1 MKKRRI
7 AFSRLVHRLNFV
19 FVFITAILLV
29 ITFWYTSVM
38 VSKIQTEEQL
48 KIRSWATSLQRQTE
62 LMEYTRTLFA
72 NLELDE
78 RKYAGVW
85 AYAYERLLSTNTT
98 PKEFDFFI
106 RIISDNHS
114 IPFMVVDQDGR
125 IVESYG
131 EKFEVNDSMSF
142 NSATYN
148 QYTHYDPLTIA
159 AENEHYLFYYKPSS
173 TFIRLHDLLED
184 LSQSFSVTAAAE
196 YISMPIVITDTS
208 RSHILQ
214 YANINPELFY
224 SLESTREL
232 LRRMEKENPPIVF
245 SSLNDADRKFYIFYN
260 ASPLLKSLRY
270 LPLVLSFALLALL
283 IGIAF
288 LLNLSRRN
296 EQNLV
301 WCGMSKE
308 TAHQLG
314 TPISSLLA
322 WIEFYKLMPD
332 EPVTPENLAEIE
344 KDVLRLQMIA
354 QRFSKIGSVP
364 ELKATNV
371 VPVVYRAVAYIQSR
385 TSKLI
390 HYHITPAKDEAIYA
404 YLHTDLFEWV
414 IENLC
419 KNAVNAI
426 GGGEGD
432 IYVDMV
438 SNNAQVYIDVR
449 DTGKGIPRNM
459 FSSVFEPGF
468 TTKARGWG
476 LGLTLSKRIVRSYHK
491 GQISVK
497 SSVINEGTTFRIALN
512 AAPVATEEGEE
523 DSVADGM
530 ADTTGRVPTGE
541 SIGTAGDVGSAEK
554 IPS

>member
-19 FVFITAILLV
+19 FVFITAILLAV
-29 ITFWYTSVM
+29 TFWYSSMM
-38 VSKIQTEEQL
+38 VGKIQKEEQI
-48 KIRSWATSLQRQTE
+48 KIRNWATSLQRQTE
-62 LMEYTRTLFA
+62 LMEYTRTMFA

-78 RKYAGVW
+78 RKYATVW
-85 AYAYERLLSTNTT
+85 AYAYERLLSTNTS

-106 RIISDNHS
+106 RVISDNHS
-114 IPFMVVDQDGR
+114 IPFMVIDQNGR

-131 EKFEVNDSMSF
+131 EKFDVTDSLLFSTT
-142 NSATYN
+142 TYN
-148 QYTHYDPLTIA
+148 QYTHYDPLTIE

-173 TFIRLHDLLED
+173 TFIRLHDLLDD
-184 LSQSFSVTAAAE
+184 LSQSFSVTSAAE
-196 YISMPIVITDTS
+196 YISVPIVITDTS
-208 RSHILQ
+208 RTRIIQ
-214 YANINPELFY
+214 YANVDPEHFY
-224 SLESTREL
+224 SLESTKKL
-232 LRRMEKENPPIVF
+232 LKRMEEDNPPIVF
-245 SSLNDADRKFYIFYN
+245 NSLNDADKSFYVFYN
-260 ASPLLKSLRY
+260 ASPLLKGLRY
-270 LPLVLSFALLALL
+270 LPVVLSFALLALL

-332 EPVTPENLAEIE
+332 EPITPENLAEIE

-354 QRFSKIGSVP
+354 QRFSKIGSIP
-364 ELKATNV
+364 ELKARNV

-385 TSKLI
+385 SSKLI
-390 HYHITPAKDEAIYA
+390 HYHITPSKDEVVYA
-404 YLHTDLFEWV
+404 YLHSDLFEWV

-426 GGGEGD
+426 GGDEGD
-432 IYVDMV
+432 IYVDI
-438 SNNAQVYIDVR
+438 SDDGQQIFIDVK
-449 DTGKGIPRNM
+449 DTGKGIPHNM

-476 LGLTLSKRIVRSYHK
+476 LGLTLSKRIVKSYHK
-491 GQISVK
+491 GRIFVK
-497 SSVINEGTTFRIALN
+497 SSVINGGTTFRIVLN
-512 AAPVATEEGEE
+512 AAPMATESE
-523 DSVADGM
+523 DSDG
-530 ADTTGRVPTGE
+530 
-541 SIGTAGDVGSAEK
+541 GSAGLGGAAAGSGSGSASAGSAATKNVEA
-554 IPS
+554 